1 MTPAVSGDQAALKND
16 PGERGGVSPP
26 VVSIVHRGADAAPLA
41 GITARAI
48 VLPSLVAVMF
58 LLFWDGAVR
67 LSGSQLF
74 PKPLDVLWGLVEL
87 AKKGLLVKYVV
98 ASLFRVTWGFTL
110 AVIVGIPFGLLMGSN
125 KLVQEA
131 FNPLI
136 QGFRPISPIAWIP
149 VSILWFGVS
158 DAAPVFLIFLA
169 RVFPITVSTAAAVKS
184 VQSVYLRAA
193 DNFGLTK
200 FQLFSQVIFPAS
212 LPQIITGLRIGL
224 GIAWLV
230 VVAAEMIAVNSGLG
244 YLIID
249 ARNAGKRYDLVVAGM
264 VLIGVIGWLLD
275 LLMRQVERFQTVK
288 WAYGTLHD

>member
-1 MTPAVSGDQAALKND
+1 MTSTGSRSSSV
-16 PGERGGVSPP
+16 
-26 VVSIVHRGADAAPLA
+26 ADAASVRQQIPA
-41 GITARAI
+41 MGDADASSVGHEPPFVSARAI
-48 VLPSLVAVMF
+48 ILPSLVAVMF

-87 AKKGLLVKYVV
+87 AQKGLLIKYVV

-169 RVFPITVSTAAAVKS
+169 SVFPITVSTAAAVKS

-200 FQLFSQVIFPAS
+200 FQLFSRVIFPAS
-212 LPQIITGLRIGL
+212 LPQIVTGLRIGL